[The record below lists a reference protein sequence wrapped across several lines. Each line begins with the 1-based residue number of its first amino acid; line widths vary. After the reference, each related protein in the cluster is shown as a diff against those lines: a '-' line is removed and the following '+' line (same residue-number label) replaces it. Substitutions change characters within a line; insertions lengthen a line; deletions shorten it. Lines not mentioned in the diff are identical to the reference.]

1 MRVDMKNRLLA
12 GALALWIGCA
22 PGAYAEDAA
31 TPAAGVQDDRALPP
45 LPEAE
50 VQKLLAAYALIK
62 RNYIGQVDDKTLFEG
77 ALSGMLAALDPH
89 SGYLDK
95 DAMDAMDRENAGDYV
110 GIGISVE
117 GNRNQLRVVST
128 TPGSPAEHAGIVAG
142 DLLMSVGGVAVAG
155 MADDEVARRMH
166 GAPGSVTTV
175 GIAHGTTLR
184 TLTLTRAAL
193 HDATVGTHMAAPGL
207 AWIRISEFGGAT
219 GADLAAA
226 LKKLDGKEAPR
237 GIVLDLRNDPGGL
250 VSAAVAV
257 AGAFLPQ
264 GSVVFT
270 ARGRESGATA
280 TVTVD
285 QRYYRGPG
293 EADILAGLPAWTR
306 SVPLTVLVNGAS
318 ASSAELVT
326 GALQD
331 HGRATVV
338 GTRTFGKGSIQSVI
352 PLDQDDGIKFT
363 VARYFTPN
371 GHEIQAHGVTPDVV
385 VAPKSAA
392 DSELLLRESDLARHL
407 PAVTDDPA
415 AAGPADKDT
424 ASRNPAEST
433 RSFGTRDDK
442 ALQAAIALL
451 APAEKQHGALAALVS
466 KWRASAP

>member
-1 MRVDMKNRLLA
+1 MRVDMKTRLLA
-12 GALALWIGCA
+12 GAIALWIGCA
-22 PGAYAEDAA
+22 PGVHAENTAAANPAGAQDAQ
-31 TPAAGVQDDRALPP
+31 GLPP

-62 RNYIGQVDDKTLFEG
+62 RNYVGQVDDKTLFEG
-77 ALSGMLAALDPH
+77 ALAGMLASLDPH
-89 SGYLDK
+89 SSYLDK
-95 DAMDAMDRENAGDYV
+95 DAMDAMDRENSGDYV

-117 GNRNQLRVVST
+117 GNRGQLRVVSV
-128 TPGSPAEHAGIVAG
+128 TPGSPADRAGIASG
-142 DLLMSVGGVAVAG
+142 DLLMSIGGGAVAG
-155 MADDEVARRMH
+155 MSDEEVARRMR
-166 GAPGSVTTV
+166 GAPGSTATV
-175 GIAHGTTLR
+175 GIARGADLR
-184 TLTLTRAAL
+184 TLTLERASL
-193 HDATVGTHMAAPGL
+193 HDATVTTHMAAPGL

-219 GADLAAA
+219 GTDLAAA
-226 LKKLDGKEAPR
+226 LKKLDGKEPPR

-270 ARGRESGATA
+270 ARGRESGASA
-280 TVTVD
+280 TVSVD
-285 QRYYRGPG
+285 PRYYRGRG
-293 EADILAGLPAWTR
+293 EADVLAGLPAWTR

-331 HGRATVV
+331 HRRATVV

-363 VARYFTPN
+363 VARYFTPD

-385 VAPKSAA
+385 VAPKAA
-392 DSELLLRESDLARHL
+392 GDAEPLLREADLARHL
-407 PAVTDDPA
+407 PAVTADQA
-415 AAGPADKDT
+415 ADSGQDAR
-424 ASRNPAEST
+424 SVAEST

-442 ALQAAIALL
+442 ALQAAVALL
-451 APAEKQHGALAALVS
+451 EPAAKRPGTLAALVG